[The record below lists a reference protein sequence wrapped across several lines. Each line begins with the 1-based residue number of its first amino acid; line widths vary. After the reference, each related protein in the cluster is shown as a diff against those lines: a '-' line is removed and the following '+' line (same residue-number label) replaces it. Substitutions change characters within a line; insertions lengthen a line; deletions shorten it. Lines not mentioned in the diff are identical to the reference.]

1 MERSLIICVVLF
13 IGFSYAAVLPN
24 QKGKDRTSLLVHQV
38 ILEKKTTQIYCVM
51 TCFKT
56 PLVLILIHSGYLRCG
71 HFLTSDDSDLDT
83 KVNTK
88 LKYTPRLH
96 TCTSRCH
103 NRHKI

>member
-1 MERSLIICVVLF
+1 
-13 IGFSYAAVLPN
+13 
-24 QKGKDRTSLLVHQV
+24 
-38 ILEKKTTQIYCVM
+38 M

-88 LKYTPRLH
+88 L
-96 TCTSRCH
+96 
-103 NRHKI
+103 

>member
-1 MERSLIICVVLF
+1 
-13 IGFSYAAVLPN
+13 
-24 QKGKDRTSLLVHQV
+24 
-38 ILEKKTTQIYCVM
+38 M

-96 TCTSRCH
+96 TCTSRSYY
-103 NRHKI
+103 RHKI